1 MWAKVKFPDKHQF
14 QDGKSTLCA
23 FLIDAKESAGI
34 KVDKNNLYPV
44 KGLKAS
50 GITSVKFENVMGF
63 FFQKI
68 HFLILLKLSSL
79 FS

>member
-23 FLIDAKESAGI
+23 FLIDAKESTGI

-50 GITSVKFENVMGF
+50 GITSVKFENVMV
-63 FFQKI
+63 FFQKLY
-68 HFLILLKLSSL
+68 FLILKLSSL